1 MNKSKFINLFYILI
15 YFSSLIFILY
25 KFYQNKDFIY
35 DNFKDGYYYLFFTVV
50 LFIIFHN
57 FIALKFYIFLKI
69 YSKIKLKLNNWMF
82 IYFSGATFNLVV
94 LMSGSFFKAKKLKD
108 LSFSYSHYLTLSYFN
123 YFVHL
128 LVFFTLLFFT
138 LLFFK
143 ITHWILYTIIIFYF
157 LILILIFYS
166 PNLTIFV
173 LKKLNSYF
181 KINFF
186 LKLINIVEMLKQV
199 FNNKKLIKISLILN
213 LINYVFRI
221 ILFYIV
227 CIHLI
232 EIKIEQFIILWSS
245 KLILD
250 KFLLMK
256 SFSYLNDFLIAL
268 FSSFLGNN
276 FDISLIIQVVDR
288 ICLSISS
295 VSNLLIYKLIKTMK
309 SHS

>member
-1 MNKSKFINLFYILI
+1 MSKFKFVNLFYILI
-15 YFSSLIFILY
+15 YFSSLSFISF

-35 DNFKDGYYYLFFTVV
+35 DKFNDAYYYLFFIIV
-50 LFIIFHN
+50 LFILFHN
-57 FIALKFYIFLKI
+57 FIALKFYIFMKI

-82 IYFSGATFNLVV
+82 IYFSGATFNLAVF
-94 LMSGSFFKAKKLKD
+94 MSGTFFKAKKLKD

-128 LVFFTLLFFT
+128 VVFFILLFFT

-143 ITHWILYTIIIFYF
+143 ITHLLLYVIVIFYF

-181 KINFF
+181 KFNLF

-213 LINYVFRI
+213 LINYIFRI
-221 ILFYIV
+221 VLFYFV
-227 CIHLI
+227 CINLFEITI
-232 EIKIEQFIILWSS
+232 EEFIILWSS
-245 KLILD
+245 KLILE
-250 KFLLMK
+250 KFIFSK
-256 SFSYLNDFLIAL
+256 SISYLNDLLIAL

-276 FDISLIIQVVDR
+276 FDFSLMIQVVDN
-288 ICLSISS
+288 ICLSIST
-295 VSNLLIYKLIKTMK
+295 VSNLLIHKLNKTIK

>member
-1 MNKSKFINLFYILI
+1 MNKFKFVNLFYILI
-15 YFSSLIFILY
+15 YFSSLSFISF

-35 DNFKDGYYYLFFTVV
+35 DKFSDAYYYLFFIVV
-50 LFIIFHN
+50 LFILFHN

-94 LMSGSFFKAKKLKD
+94 FMSGTFFKAKKLKD

-128 LVFFTLLFFT
+128 AVFFILLFFT

-143 ITHWILYTIIIFYF
+143 ITHLLLYAIVFFYF

-181 KINFF
+181 KFNFF

-199 FNNKKLIKISLILN
+199 FKNKKLIKISLILN
-213 LINYVFRI
+213 LINYIFRI
-221 ILFYIV
+221 VLFYVV
-227 CIHLI
+227 CINLFEITI
-232 EIKIEQFIILWSS
+232 EEFIILWSS
-245 KLILD
+245 KLILE
-250 KFLLMK
+250 KFLVSK
-256 SFSYLNDFLIAL
+256 SISYLNDLLIAL

-276 FDISLIIQVVDR
+276 FDFSLMIQVLDK
-288 ICLSISS
+288 ICLSIST
-295 VSNLLIYKLIKTMK
+295 VSNLLIHKLNKTMK

>member
-1 MNKSKFINLFYILI
+1 MSKFKFVNLFYILI
-15 YFSSLIFILY
+15 YFSSLSFISF

-35 DNFKDGYYYLFFTVV
+35 DKFNDAYYYLFFIIV
-50 LFIIFHN
+50 LFILFHN
-57 FIALKFYIFLKI
+57 FIALKFYIFMKI

-82 IYFSGATFNLVV
+82 IYFSGATFNLAVF
-94 LMSGSFFKAKKLKD
+94 MSGTFFKAKKLKD

-128 LVFFTLLFFT
+128 VVFFILLFFT

-143 ITHWILYTIIIFYF
+143 ITHLLLYVIVIFYF

-181 KINFF
+181 KFNLF

-213 LINYVFRI
+213 LINYIFRI
-221 ILFYIV
+221 VLFYFV
-227 CIHLI
+227 CINLFEITI
-232 EIKIEQFIILWSS
+232 EEFIILWSS
-245 KLILD
+245 KLILE
-250 KFLLMK
+250 KFIFSK
-256 SFSYLNDFLIAL
+256 SISYLNDLLIAL

-276 FDISLIIQVVDR
+276 FEFSLMIQVVDK
-288 ICLSISS
+288 ICLSIST
-295 VSNLLIYKLIKTMK
+295 VSNLLIHKLNKTIK

>member
-1 MNKSKFINLFYILI
+1 MSKFKFVNLFYILI
-15 YFSSLIFILY
+15 YFSSLSFISF

-35 DNFKDGYYYLFFTVV
+35 DKFNDAYYYLFFIIV
-50 LFIIFHN
+50 LFILFHN
-57 FIALKFYIFLKI
+57 FIALKFYIFMKI

-82 IYFSGATFNLVV
+82 IYFSGATFNLAVF
-94 LMSGSFFKAKKLKD
+94 MSGTFFKAKKLKD

-128 LVFFTLLFFT
+128 VVFFILLFFT

-143 ITHWILYTIIIFYF
+143 ITHLLLYVIVIFYF

-181 KINFF
+181 KFNLF

-213 LINYVFRI
+213 LINYIFRI
-221 ILFYIV
+221 VLFYFV
-227 CIHLI
+227 CIYLFEITI
-232 EIKIEQFIILWSS
+232 EEFIILWSS
-245 KLILD
+245 KLILE
-250 KFLLMK
+250 KFIFSK
-256 SFSYLNDFLIAL
+256 SISYLNDLLIAL

-276 FDISLIIQVVDR
+276 FEFSLMIQVVDK
-288 ICLSISS
+288 ICLSIST
-295 VSNLLIYKLIKTMK
+295 VSNLLIHKLNKTIK